1 MGFVGDTAERVL
13 RQHHAVPRV
22 NGIHHG
28 GKDTH
33 IGFRPRYHET
43 TGHPPREYLSE
54 SGLLKWR
61 VVPFIYYRGWRS
73 QGGEWGN

>member
-1 MGFVGDTAERVL
+1 MGFVGNTAERVL

-43 TGHPPREYLSE
+43 TGNPPRESL
-54 SGLLKWR
+54 
-61 VVPFIYYRGWRS
+61 V
-73 QGGEWGN
+73 